1 MQHWTHQKCIDTKMI
16 DKSRHEAYNRLI
28 TSLKLAG
35 LSKSMLDRL
44 ACDGV
49 TLHAAAIPELA
60 MMIPIRAFVLRIL
73 SHDGPRS
80 WLP

>member
-1 MQHWTHQKCIDTKMI
+1 MDRYQD
-16 DKSRHEAYNRLI
+16 DNSRRGEYNRFI
-28 TSLKLAG
+28 TGLKLTG

-60 MMIPIRAFVLRIL
+60 MIPIRAFVLRIL

-80 WLP
+80 WLQ